1 MAQEDRI
8 ARLARQIE
16 AAQKAERP
24 LADPEQLALLRRQGA
39 GELHGI
45 CAEFVT
51 SLNSRLG
58 RQAVELAPAEYSPEN
73 LRETGANLIQILAE
87 GRLIQIAFEAPAQ
100 PVSTEKFLVP
110 YVLEGEL
117 RAYNQELLQRFE
129 VRSRLLFYCVEQG
142 RAGWRWFDWRTRK
155 TGPVNGPML
164 AELMEALF

>member
-1 MAQEDRI
+1 MAQEDAI
-8 ARLARQIE
+8 ARLARQID

-24 LADPEQLALLRRQGA
+24 LADSEQVALLRRQGA
-39 GELHGI
+39 AELHRI

-51 SLNSRLG
+51 SLNERLG
-58 RQAVELAPAEYSPEN
+58 RQAVNLAPAEYSAEN
-73 LRETGANLIQILAE
+73 LRETGANLIQIFTQ

-117 RAYNQELLQRFE
+117 RSYNQELLERFE

-142 RAGWRWFDWRTRK
+142 RAGWRWFDWRTRR
-155 TGPVNGPML
+155 TGPVDRQVL
-164 AELMEALF
+164 TELLEALF